1 MIEKIILD
9 YLNGVL
15 DYPCYMEKPE
25 DAPDEYILIER
36 TSGGSENYIQTATFA
51 VQSYSTSL
59 YGAAALNE
67 KAVEA
72 MEGLIS
78 LNSISKSKKET
89 DYNFTDTS
97 KKGYRYQAVFD
108 ITFFKGE

>member
-9 YLNGVL
+9 YLSSIL

-25 DAPDEYILIER
+25 NAPDEFILIER
-36 TSGGSENYIQTATFA
+36 TSGSSENYIQSATFA

-72 MEGLIS
+72 MEGLTE

-108 ITFFKGE
+108 ITYFKGE

>member
-9 YLNGVL
+9 YLNDVL

-25 DAPDEYILIER
+25 NAPDDFILIER
-36 TSGGSENYIQTATFA
+36 TSGSSENYIQSATFA

-72 MEGLIS
+72 MEGLIE

-108 ITFFKGE
+108 ITYFKGE

>member
-9 YLNGVL
+9 YLNSAL
-15 DYPCYMEKPE
+15 DVPCYMEKPE
-25 DAPDEYILIER
+25 SAPEEFVLIER
-36 TSGGSENYIQTATFA
+36 TSGSSENYIQSATFA

-59 YGAAALNE
+59 YGAAVLNE
-67 KAVEA
+67 KAVNA
-72 MEGLIS
+72 MERLVN
-78 LNSISKSKKET
+78 LNAISKSKKET

-108 ITFFKGE
+108 ITYFKGE